1 MAFSV
6 KLTGTI
12 YLVGISLSVTELDSL
27 MYLFSDDRIYDGS
40 YHTINKKK
48 IIKIK
53 INYFITYTI
62 KLNTTEISLSIK
74 DTFINEIL
82 EKCKDNKTISK
93 DEALYLL
100 EYNDISPLL
109 NFSSLYKANFKKDV
123 ITYSRK
129 IFINITN
136 LCRDF
141 CAYCTYRKNPFESS
155 SLMMKPEEVLNLA
168 KIGRKYR
175 CTEALIV
182 AGEKPEDRYK
192 EAKEWMKEL
201 GFNSL
206 VEYVIDISEKI
217 VKETGLL
224 PHSNLGTITKE
235 EMKLLKTYNVSLGL
249 MLESSSERLMQKEM
263 PHEFA
268 PSKDPKTRLEV
279 IKNTGRM
286 KIPLTTGLLVGIGE
300 TKEEIINDIF
310 LLKQINSEYGNI
322 QEIILQNFQPKIKT
336 RMQDSPPPTKDYF
349 LKIVAL
355 TRLINPKMNIQIPPN
370 LSPGYYS
377 RFLDA
382 GINDWGGIS
391 PVTIDHVNP
400 EFSWPKIKELHAVT
414 QSKYQRLRAR
424 LPAYPEFLDKEG
436 FISPE
441 LRNYI
446 DNFIDLDRLVKEE
459 YLVGF

>member
-1 MAFSV
+1 
-6 KLTGTI
+6 
-12 YLVGISLSVTELDSL
+12 
-27 MYLFSDDRIYDGS
+27 
-40 YHTINKKK
+40 
-48 IIKIK
+48 
-53 INYFITYTI
+53 
-62 KLNTTEISLSIK
+62 LNAEISISIK
-74 DTFINEIL
+74 DNYINEIL
-82 EKCKDNKTISK
+82 ERCKDNKVISK

-100 EYNDISPLL
+100 EYNDITTIL
-109 NFSSLYKANFKKDV
+109 NHSAFLKANFKKEV

-141 CAYCTYRKNPFESS
+141 CSYCTYRKNPFEASS
-155 SLMMKPEEVLNLA
+155 IMMKPIEVMNLA
-168 KIGRKYR
+168 NIGKKYR

-192 EAKEWMKEL
+192 QAKDWLKQL
-201 GFNSL
+201 GFTSL

-224 PHSNLGTITKE
+224 PHSNLGNITKE
-235 EMKLLKTYNVSLGL
+235 EMKLLKVHNVSIGL
-249 MLESSSERLMQKEM
+249 MLESSSERLIQKDM
-263 PHEFA
+263 AHEFA
-268 PSKDPKTRLEV
+268 PSKNPKTRLEV
-279 IKNTGRM
+279 IKNAGRI
-286 KIPLTTGLLVGIGE
+286 KIPLTTGLLIGIGE

-310 LLKQINSEYGNI
+310 LLKQINSEFGNI

-336 RMQDSPPPTKDYF
+336 RMQDFPSPTKDYF
-349 LKIVAL
+349 LKIVSLA
-355 TRLINPKMNIQIPPN
+355 RLIMPNMNIQIPPN

-377 RFLDA
+377 KYIDA

-400 EFSWPKIKELHAVT
+400 EFSWPTIKELKNIT
-414 QSKYQRLRAR
+414 ESKNQRLRAR
-424 LPAYPEFLDKEG
+424 LPIYPEFIDKEG

-446 DNFIDLDRLVKEE
+446 ENFIDVDRLVKEE
-459 YLVGF
+459 YLNEF

>member
-1 MAFSV
+1 
-6 KLTGTI
+6 
-12 YLVGISLSVTELDSL
+12 
-27 MYLFSDDRIYDGS
+27 
-40 YHTINKKK
+40 
-48 IIKIK
+48 
-53 INYFITYTI
+53 
-62 KLNTTEISLSIK
+62 LNAEISVSIK
-74 DTFINEIL
+74 DNFINEIL
-82 EKCKDNKTISK
+82 EKCKDNKVISK

-100 EYNDISPLL
+100 EYNDITPLL
-109 NFSSLYKANFKKDV
+109 NHSAFLKANFKKEV

-141 CAYCTYRKNPFESS
+141 CSYCTYRKNPFQSS
-155 SLMMKPEEVLNLA
+155 SIMMKPIEVMNLA
-168 KIGRKYR
+168 NIGRKYR

-192 EAKEWMKEL
+192 QAKEWLKQL
-201 GFNSL
+201 GYTSL

-224 PHSNLGTITKE
+224 PHSNLGNITKE
-235 EMKLLKTYNVSLGL
+235 EMKLLKVHNVSIGL
-249 MLESSSERLMQKEM
+249 MLESSSERLIQKDM
-263 PHEFA
+263 AHEFA
-268 PSKDPKTRLEV
+268 PSKNPKNRLEV
-279 IKNTGRM
+279 IKNAGRI
-286 KIPLTTGLLVGIGE
+286 KIPLTTGLLIGIGE

-310 LLKQINSEYGNI
+310 LLKQINSEFGNI

-336 RMQDSPPPTKDYF
+336 RMQDFPSPRKDYF
-349 LKIVAL
+349 LKIITLA
-355 TRLINPKMNIQIPPN
+355 RLIMPNMNIQIPPN

-377 RFLDA
+377 RYLDA

-400 EFSWPKIKELHAVT
+400 EFSWPTIKELKNT
-414 QSKYQRLRAR
+414 TESKNQRLRAR
-424 LPAYPEFLDKEG
+424 LPVYPEFIDKEG

-446 DNFIDLDRLVKEE
+446 ENFIDGDRLVKEE
-459 YLVGF
+459 YLNEF